1 MELPMT
7 NFYINRR
14 DRSNTSPATLWRTW
28 DSFASD
34 FDSFFE
40 DFDRAL
46 GNGKPQG
53 KTENSGRGPSFAPAA
68 DVHENDKGYELSFD
82 MPGFKNDEISIDLN
96 GRTLSVSGHR
106 ERSTS
111 DSKLHRSEKFYGEY
125 RRSITLPE
133 NIKSE
138 QIEASYENGV
148 LSIQLP
154 KAQLAEARKI
164 QIGMGKASETGRQS
178 NGNGRSDLNSARDV
192 EQQQNLSH

>member
-1 MELPMT
+1 MT

-14 DRSNTSPATLWRTW
+14 DRSNSTPATLWRTW

-34 FDSFFE
+34 FDTFFQ

-53 KTENSGRGPSFAPAA
+53 KKDNNGQGPSFAPAA
-68 DVHENDKGYELSFD
+68 DVHENDSGYELSFD
-82 MPGFKNDEISIDLN
+82 MPGFKIGDISIDLN
-96 GRTLSVSGHR
+96 GRTLSVSGKR
-106 ERSTS
+106 ERSTEG
-111 DSKLHRSEKFYGEY
+111 SKLHRSEKFYGEY

-138 QIEASYENGV
+138 QIEASYEDGV

-154 KAQLAEARKI
+154 KAQLAQSRKI
-164 QIGMGKASETGRQS
+164 EIGQSKDKA
-178 NGNGRSDLNSARDV
+178 LNNSINSSREV
-192 EQQQNLSH
+192 EREQNLSH